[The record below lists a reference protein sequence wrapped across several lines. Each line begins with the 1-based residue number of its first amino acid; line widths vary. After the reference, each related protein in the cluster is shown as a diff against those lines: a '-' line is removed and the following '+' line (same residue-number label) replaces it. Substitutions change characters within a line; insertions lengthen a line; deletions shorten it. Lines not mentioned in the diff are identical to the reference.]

1 MSDAEN
7 LEIKKRAR
15 RRLVGAAA
23 LALLAAIALPMMM
36 DQEPRPSVQDIQV
49 SIPDREADST
59 LARPIAGPEGAA
71 ADLEVAPPPEEQAPS
86 PPQAAPAVP
95 ATKVAEAKG
104 EAKPDARAAPQVDEM
119 ARTAAAEA
127 EAARVRAILG
137 GQEPSPQSESFV
149 VQVAAFGD
157 GSKAS
162 RIAADLKKAGLAAYT
177 EKAGNLTRVRV
188 GPFAGREAAEKVAT
202 RLKSD
207 GYKPVVSSR

>member
-1 MSDAEN
+1 MTDAED

-23 LALLAAIALPMMM
+23 LALLAAIVLPMMM
-36 DQEPRPSVQDIQV
+36 DQEPGPSVQDIQV
-49 SIPDREADST
+49 SIPDRETAST
-59 LARPIAGPEGAA
+59 LARPIAGRETPAA
-71 ADLEVAPPPEEQAPS
+71 EPQVAPPPEEQAPS
-86 PPQAAPAVP
+86 TAQAVP
-95 ATKVAEAKG
+95 PVAAAEAKTETKV
-104 EAKPDARAAPQVDEM
+104 EARAVPQNDDKARAA
-119 ARTAAAEA
+119 AAAEA
-127 EAARVRAILG
+127 EAARVQAILG
-137 GQEPSPQSESFV
+137 GQEPSAQSDSYV

-162 RIAADLKKAGLAAYT
+162 RIAAELKKAGLAAYT

-188 GPFAGREAAEKVAT
+188 GPFAGREAAEKVAS